1 MKSISNNQTDLN
13 QIEPAVSPAWLLIM
27 FLASVGGAVV
37 AIIVLPRWV
46 PGMTASIVGEQPKV
60 FWYLSRASAFIAYIL
75 LWLSMILGVGITN
88 KAAALWPGLP
98 SAIDLH
104 QFFSILG
111 LFFAL
116 FHGLILMGD
125 AYLKPTLVQ
134 VLTPFAMVNYRP
146 IGVGVGQMAFFLWIV
161 ITGSFYVRKVIT
173 KTGWRAIHFVSYLVF
188 TIALLH
194 GLSAGSDSGFNWARY
209 TYWITSV
216 LLLGM
221 TVYRIVNAR
230 LKSLEKG
237 QIQRRPGI

>member
-1 MKSISNNQTDLN
+1 MLL
-13 QIEPAVSPAWLLIM
+13 VSA
-27 FLASVGGAVV
+27 GGAALAVL
-37 AIIVLPRWV
+37 VLPKWV
-46 PGMTASIVGEQPKV
+46 PGMSASIVGEQPKV
-60 FWYLSRASAFIAYIL
+60 FWYLSRASAFVAYIL

-104 QFFSILG
+104 QFFTILG

-125 AYLKPTLVQ
+125 SYLKPALAQ
-134 VLTPFAMVNYRP
+134 VITPFAMTNYRP
-146 IGVGVGQMAFFLWIV
+146 IGVGVGQTAFYLWIV

-173 KTGWRAIHFVSYLVF
+173 KTGWHAIHFLSYLVF
-188 TIALLH
+188 AIALLH
-194 GLSAGSDSGFNWARY
+194 GLSAGTDSGLDWARY

-221 TVYRIVNAR
+221 TVYRVVNAR
-230 LKSLEKG
+230 AKRLEKNQAKISG
-237 QIQRRPGI
+237 